1 VPELSDEKIML
12 LVREGQLSELKE
24 LFERYSTPL
33 YNFFFRLTLDEAL
46 SEDLTQNLFYRVLR
60 YRQSFEPASGS
71 FRSWVY
77 RMARNVHADH
87 FRQEQRVPGGMR
99 RGGGGIEGISGGDG
113 GTGGPGMSGSEE
125 GVEGIPGGGDE
136 RMDHVAGADAG
147 YTEDQ
152 YERLDAAMARLTSD
166 QREILVL
173 SRYQGLKYDEI
184 SKIKDLSVPA
194 IKVQVYRALR
204 QLRAFYFKQ

>member
-12 LVREGQLSELKE
+12 RVREGQLSELTE
-24 LFERYSTPL
+24 LFERYHVPL
-33 YNFFFRLTLDEAL
+33 YNFFLRLTLDKAV
-46 SEDLTQNLFYRVLR
+46 SEDLTQNLFYRILR

-87 FRQEQRVPGGMR
+87 LRQEQRVPGGV
-99 RGGGGIEGISGGDG
+99 
-113 GTGGPGMSGSEE
+113 EE
-125 GVEGIPGGGDE
+125 GLE
-136 RMDHVAGADAG
+136 RVTDTDVP
-147 YTEDQ
+147 YTEEQ
-152 YERLDAAMARLTSD
+152 FERLDAAMAKLTPD

-184 SKIKDLSVPA
+184 SKIKDISVPA
-194 IKVQVYRALR
+194 IKVQVFRALR
-204 QLRAFYFKQ
+204 QLRHLYFKQ

>member
-1 VPELSDEKIML
+1 M
-12 LVREGQLSELKE
+12 SELTE

-33 YNFFFRLTLDEAL
+33 YNFFLRLTLDKAL
-46 SEDLTQNLFYRVLR
+46 SEDLTQNLFYRVLK

-77 RMARNVHADH
+77 RMARNVFADH
-87 FRQEQRVPGGMR
+87 LRQEQKVPGGL
-99 RGGGGIEGISGGDG
+99 SGDG
-113 GTGGPGMSGSEE
+113 EGLERVAGQDIPYSEE
-125 GVEGIPGGGDE
+125 
-136 RMDHVAGADAG
+136 RF
-147 YTEDQ
+147 
-152 YERLDAAMARLTSD
+152 ERLDAAMAMLSPD

-184 SKIKDLSVPA
+184 SRIKDISVPA

-204 QLRAFYFKQ
+204 KLKELYFKQ

>member
-12 LVREGQLSELKE
+12 RVREGQLSELTE
-24 LFERYSTPL
+24 LFERYHVLL
-33 YNFFFRLTLDEAL
+33 YNFFLRLTLDKAL

-60 YRQSFEPASGS
+60 YRRSFEPASGS

-77 RMARNVHADH
+77 RMARNIYADH
-87 FRQEQRVPGGMR
+87 LRQEQRVPGGV
-99 RGGGGIEGISGGDG
+99 G
-113 GTGGPGMSGSEE
+113 GSEE
-125 GVEGIPGGGDE
+125 GLE
-136 RMDHVAGADAG
+136 RAAGQDVAGQDVAG
-147 YTEDQ
+147 QDVPYTEDQ
-152 YERLDAAMARLTSD
+152 FERLDAALAKLSPD

-184 SKIKDLSVPA
+184 SKIKEISVPA

-204 QLRAFYFKQ
+204 KLRDLYFSQ